1 MTFLQKL
8 QRLAAS
14 PQGKRA
20 LTEAQRLTKDPAR
33 RRQVDDL
40 RRRLV
45 GDGKA
50 ERTP

>member
-1 MTFLQKL
+1 VTFLQKL

-14 PQGKRA
+14 PQGKHA
-20 LTEAQRLTKDPAR
+20 LTEAQRLAKDPAR